1 MTVTTS
7 EATSYHELTALL
19 EQVDTD
25 PHTIARVTDAQLV
38 RLQQRWT
45 TALFAH
51 LDEMLER
58 GGVEPLDEAVAEV
71 WRELAA
77 QRPALRA
84 VLDAG
89 EARST
94 ALARAERT
102 ELRMLAVTAGLAGLD
117 DREAVAVVLGAALR
131 DRIRAGVAH
140 APARAA

>member
-7 EATSYHELTALL
+7 EGTSYHELTALL
-19 EQVDTD
+19 EQVETD
-25 PHTIARVTDAQLV
+25 PHIIARVTDAQLL

-58 GGVEPLDEAVAEV
+58 GGVEPLDEAVGQV

-94 ALARAERT
+94 ALARAART

-117 DREAVAVVLGAALR
+117 DPEAVAVVLGTTLR
-131 DRIRAGVAH
+131 EHIRAGAFS
-140 APARAA
+140 APAQAA